1 MPGVIDP
8 DYTGVVKILVASPQG
23 ISAISPGD
31 RIAQLLLLPSLHKY
45 FPAYDRTRRD
55 KGLGSTGSR
64 FAFLS
69 VELGNRPMLTLSV
82 EGRSFLGLLDTRTDR
97 SIISTHDWL
106 SKWPTQT
113 SSQSLRGLGYETA
126 PLVSLRELTWSDGE
140 GRSGKFTPY
149 IVDIP
154 VTLWGR
160 DVLTNMD
167 MRLTNEY
174 SPKTRDMMTG
184 MGCVPRKGLGKHLQ
198 GCIDPV
204 STKNRQDRKGLGF
217 S

>member
-1 MPGVIDP
+1 
-8 DYTGVVKILVASPQG
+8 
-23 ISAISPGD
+23 
-31 RIAQLLLLPSLHKY
+31 
-45 FPAYDRTRRD
+45 
-55 KGLGSTGSR
+55 
-64 FAFLS
+64 
-69 VELGNRPMLTLSV
+69 
-82 EGRSFLGLLDTRTDR
+82 
-97 SIISTHDWL
+97 
-106 SKWPTQT
+106 
-113 SSQSLRGLGYETA
+113 
-126 PLVSLRELTWSDGE
+126 LRELTWSDGE

-154 VTLWGR
+154 VTLLGR

-184 MGCVPRKGLGKHLQ
+184 MGYVPGKGLGKHLQ